1 MTLTKRIYELMNAL
15 SAGIPEREFCI
26 QLGFL
31 TALVSEP
38 FYLYGRSGSGKGLVL
53 DRIQAA
59 FKDAKV
65 LRIGKRE
72 HDFPGRLDTFDMI
85 IFQSYNALDDN
96 AKAKVHI
103 ALEDKKKAALIIS
116 GDLRPEVALNRSE
129 ITDKITLIVAL
140 PDNISSES
148 LCELLQSHN
157 DVTKTQIPMGLCVT
171 AEEKRV
177 WNDEIRKID
186 LSEDTLYII
195 GEIAKI
201 CVENDIYVPIRKWMA
216 LTNIIKAAAFFNGRR
231 ETRITDTFFLGTPIW
246 GRSTSNNTIIENYK
260 RIVAD
265 RILKDIPEIIK
276 NPYDADKLL
285 YRVKHILYT
294 SNDLYDTKEF
304 MGEACVFYRI
314 NIAGEATPLYVPLRY
329 VETDED
335 FHPYNEWRVEEKRVR
350 CNYHGTSS
358 CTISI
363 DTAVKTIGLRNAIAR
378 GQQSTA
384 LSKFEDF
391 GSLPTPILNDND
403 ESVIARKREELTQI
417 RQEIQAAAEHE
428 THNLQVLRDIFN
440 NIKTSKDDLFCHKEF
455 FKKTQEHVSRLFEE
469 TKTVISKIK
478 EAHDLIAG
486 QNKL

>member
-1 MTLTKRIYELMNAL
+1 M
-15 SAGIPEREFCI
+15 
-26 QLGFL
+26 
-31 TALVSEP
+31 
-38 FYLYGRSGSGKGLVL
+38 
-53 DRIQAA
+53 
-59 FKDAKV
+59 
-65 LRIGKRE
+65 
-72 HDFPGRLDTFDMI
+72 
-85 IFQSYNALDDN
+85 
-96 AKAKVHI
+96 
-103 ALEDKKKAALIIS
+103 
-116 GDLRPEVALNRSE
+116 
-129 ITDKITLIVAL
+129 
-140 PDNISSES
+140 
-148 LCELLQSHN
+148 
-157 DVTKTQIPMGLCVT
+157 
-171 AEEKRV
+171 